1 MKKEKNYFQV
11 LDEIY
16 SIIEKRKSKNT
27 INSYTRKL
35 FKEGKN
41 KISAKILEES
51 NELIIDYLNGTKK
64 RTIEEASDLIFH
76 ILVLLSSKKITPKDI
91 AKELKS
97 RYKK

>member
-11 LDEIY
+11 LDEIF

-51 NELIIDYLNGTKK
+51 N
-64 RTIEEASDLIFH
+64 
-76 ILVLLSSKKITPKDI
+76 
-91 AKELKS
+91 
-97 RYKK
+97 